1 MFKFHHV
8 QDSPAPLTPVEQGQ
22 DARDDYQS
30 SPSTASRDSQG
41 SGRVGKL
48 GGRRRRSRATSRN
61 IEKRP
66 YHSPSHVSPPH
77 DKPMTKNDMYF
88 ALDCEVRRLVCQN
101 MSKMRSVPLTL
112 PFSASKMVG
121 VGPEGLDSALARV
134 VMVNWAEEVVLDT
147 FVKVAHVTDYRT
159 FVSGITAEDLE
170 GSRVMELADVR
181 NFVRSTLSGKIL
193 IGHALE
199 NDLKA
204 LKITHPWHDIRDSAT
219 YAPFMREI
227 LSDEKKLLRPRKLK
241 ELVQNKLGRE
251 IQELGKSHDPI
262 EDARSALQLYKSERM
277 AWEKAVMAQVAT
289 AQLQGG
295 RPDVQP
301 LTNRAASPEK
311 IKFSPRHQQAYSPP
325 YVGGPPA
332 LPSLRRHRMQVTQ
345 VVNAPPT
352 AGGYHFDTAGY
363 PMYFRG
369 RSAPSRIQGYH
380 PQPHLP
386 PPGAYYAPHHFT
398 Y

>member
-1 MFKFHHV
+1 MFKFHV
-8 QDSPAPLTPVEQGQ
+8 QDSTAPLTPIEQGQ
-22 DARDDYQS
+22 DARDDCQS

-41 SGRVGKL
+41 SGRTGKL
-48 GGRRRRSRATSRN
+48 GSRRRRSRAPSKN

-88 ALDCEVRRLVCQN
+88 ALDCE
-101 MSKMRSVPLTL
+101 
-112 PFSASKMVG
+112 MVG
-121 VGPEGLDSALARV
+121 VGPEGLESALARV

-181 NFVRSTLSGKIL
+181 NLVRITLSGKIL

-204 LKITHPWHDIRDSAT
+204 LNITHPWHDIRDSAT

-227 LSDEKKLLRPRKLK
+227 LSDDKKLLRPRKLK
-241 ELVQNKLGRE
+241 ELVQNNLGRE

-295 RPDVQP
+295 QAKIDVQP
-301 LTNRAASPEK
+301 LTNRAASPEQ
-311 IKFSPRHQQAYSPP
+311 IEFSPRHQHAYTPP
-325 YVGGPPA
+325 YIGGPPA
-332 LPSLRRHRMQVTQ
+332 LPSLRRHRMLATQ
-345 VVNAPPT
+345 VVTAPPT
-352 AGGYHFDTAGY
+352 SGGYNVDTAGY

-369 RSAPSRIQGYH
+369 RSAPSRMQGYH
-380 PQPHLP
+380 PQHLP
-386 PPGAYYAPHHFT
+386 PPATYYAPHHFT

>member
-1 MFKFHHV
+1 
-8 QDSPAPLTPVEQGQ
+8 
-22 DARDDYQS
+22 
-30 SPSTASRDSQG
+30 
-41 SGRVGKL
+41 
-48 GGRRRRSRATSRN
+48 
-61 IEKRP
+61 
-66 YHSPSHVSPPH
+66 
-77 DKPMTKNDMYF
+77 
-88 ALDCEVRRLVCQN
+88 
-101 MSKMRSVPLTL
+101 
-112 PFSASKMVG
+112 MVG
-121 VGPEGLDSALARV
+121 VGPEGLESALARV

-181 NFVRSTLSGKIL
+181 NFVRNTLSGKIL

-204 LKITHPWHDIRDSAT
+204 LNITHPWHDIRDSAT

-227 LSDEKKLLRPRKLK
+227 QADEKKLLRPRKLK
-241 ELVQNKLGRE
+241 ELVQNNLGRE

-295 RPDVQP
+295 QAKIDAQP
-301 LTNRAASPEK
+301 LTSRAASPEQ
-311 IKFSPRHQQAYSPP
+311 IDFSPRHQAYSPP
-325 YVGGPPA
+325 YNGGPPA
-332 LPSLRRHRMQVTQ
+332 LPSLRRHRKLATQ
-345 VVNAPPT
+345 AVNAPPT
-352 AGGYHFDTAGY
+352 TGGYHFNTAGY

-380 PQPHLP
+380 PQPHIP
-386 PPGAYYAPHHFT
+386 PPAAYYAPCHYT